1 MEQFLEQDKLSCAA
15 SLRKTW
21 KTLQG
26 GEIDGIS
33 CLDFFFFYYYT
44 PCWHVV
50 HIVQFCSLFEKFRRP
65 GL

>member
-33 CLDFFFFYYYT
+33 CLDFFFFFFFLLLH
-44 PCWHVV
+44 PLLAC
-50 HIVQFCSLFEKFRRP
+50 CSHRSVL
-65 GL
+65 LTV

>member
-33 CLDFFFFYYYT
+33 CLDFFFLLLH
-44 PCWHVV
+44 PLLAC
-50 HIVQFCSLFEKFRRP
+50 C
-65 GL
+65 